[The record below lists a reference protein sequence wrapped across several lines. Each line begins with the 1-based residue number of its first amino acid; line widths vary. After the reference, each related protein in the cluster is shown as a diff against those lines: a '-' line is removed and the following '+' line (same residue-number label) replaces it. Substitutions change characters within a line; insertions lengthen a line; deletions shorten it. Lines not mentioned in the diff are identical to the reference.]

1 MNRTSYLARLVTF
14 APLVLAAALLGP
26 APGRAQYLFLD
37 TDGDGVHTA
46 ADVVNPGTTH
56 VDVWL
61 DTQHDR
67 GGAFQS
73 CNAHSGA
80 SQGGV
85 SEGPDMFSYDIFLL
99 AEHGTVSWGAYQDCV
114 GFHPP
119 PNEELNTH
127 TETAIHI
134 TRYADLGEEKPA
146 GRYRLGALTV
156 TATSGTPLVRFGL
169 MQDGDYCAFGTDC
182 PASEFP
188 NTYCYGIDFYDADG
202 LRYGGP
208 SNHAP
213 VFDSVPPLTVIQNHP
228 ADVTLHASD
237 EDLDPLTFTLVS
249 GPSFATVSDLPIA
262 GQARLHLAP
271 GPGDVGTFMIQVRVS
286 DGANPVDRYITGTV
300 KRELALYPIPD
311 FTLQG
316 GASQE
321 RYLYTDN
328 PLGHALTYS
337 VASGPPFVT
346 LGSAEPAS
354 AWMTIHPA
362 VTDVGDYTVTI
373 AVTDGMDLQD
383 QTTFHVTVTSGTV
396 APPDGTNR
404 PPVAAI
410 FGPADGIAGRAVR
423 FDGSGSSDPDGD
435 LLGYAWSFGD
445 GSALVSD
452 LHPQHVYAA
461 EGTYQVDLTVHDK
474 EFYRTTTSTVRVA
487 ATAGARAF
495 VPGGSGGPA
504 RDLEIR
510 VQPLTD
516 AFDAAELGRSPV
528 SSFSLTNAAGDRILA
543 RGLAGDA
550 GQDVDHDG
558 TAEDGVVFT
567 ASDVARLTSRGV
579 DRGIATVTLRG
590 ALANGGQFVATLGL
604 AAFHGRGP
612 LHVDLSPN
620 PLNPVGRLTFLTSRP
635 GVVDVRVYDI
645 AGRLAHHPIDRAL
658 LPAGSHQVLVGRG
671 RGGEDLPSGIYFFQ
685 LLSPEGVARG
695 RFAIVR

>member
-1 MNRTSYLARLVTF
+1 MNRISFFATI
-14 APLVLAAALLGP
+14 APLLLLAALLS
-26 APGRAQYLFLD
+26 PGTSRAQYLFLD
-37 TDGDGVHTA
+37 ADGDGVHTE
-46 ADVVNPGTTH
+46 ADVLISGTTH

-67 GGAFQS
+67 NGAFQS
-73 CNAHSGA
+73 CNGHTGA
-80 SQGGV
+80 SPGGV

-99 AEHGTVSWGAYQDCV
+99 AEHGTVSWGSYQDCV

-119 PNEELNTH
+119 PNEELNTN
-127 TETAIHI
+127 TATAIHV
-134 TRYADLGEEKPA
+134 TRYADPGDEKPA
-146 GRYRLGALTV
+146 GRYRLGSLTV
-156 TATSGTPLVRFGL
+156 TTTSGTPLIRFGL

-208 SNHAP
+208 TDHPP
-213 VFDSVPPLTVIQNHP
+213 VFDSVPPITVIQNHP
-228 ADVTLHASD
+228 VDVTLHASD
-237 EDLDPLTFTLVS
+237 EDLDPLSFTLVS
-249 GPSFATVSDLPIA
+249 GPSFASVSDLPIA

-271 GPGDVGTFMIQVRVS
+271 GSGDLGTFLIQVRVS
-286 DGANPVDRYITGTV
+286 DGTHSVDQYASVAV

-311 FTLQG
+311 VTLQG
-316 GASQE
+316 GTSQE
-321 RYLYTDN
+321 RYLYSDN

-354 AWMTIHPA
+354 AWMMIRPA
-362 VTDVGDYTVTI
+362 ITDVGDYAVTI
-373 AVTDGMDLQD
+373 AVTDGGNLHD

-404 PPVAAI
+404 PPIAAI
-410 FGPADGIAGRAVR
+410 FGPADGIVGRAAR

-445 GSALVSD
+445 GSVLTSD

-461 EGTYQVDLTVHDK
+461 EGTYQVELTIHDK
-474 EFYRTTTSTVRVA
+474 EFYRTVTSTVRVA
-487 ATAGARAF
+487 ATAIARAF
-495 VPGGSGGPA
+495 VPGGSDA
-504 RDLEIR
+504 LTSDLVIR
-510 VQPLTD
+510 VQPATG
-516 AFDAAELGRSPV
+516 AFDAAELGLSPV

-550 GQDVDHDG
+550 GQDLDHDG
-558 TAEDGVVFT
+558 TVEEGVVFA
-567 ASDVARLTSRGV
+567 ASDAARLTSRGV
-579 DRGIATVTLRG
+579 DRGVATVTLRG

-620 PLNPVGRLTFLTSRP
+620 PLNPVGRLSFLTSRP

-645 AGRLAHHPIDRAL
+645 AGRLAHHPVDRAL
-658 LPAGSHQVLVGRG
+658 LPAGSHEVLVGHG
-671 RGGEDLPSGIYFFQ
+671 RGGEGLPSGIYFFQ
-685 LLSPEGVARG
+685 VQTAEGVARG